1 MEQHQD
7 YDKIFKEIMEG
18 IFVKLVSNKLTI
30 DLSNTKNLPNN
41 LARTIEKKPDF
52 LKGICN
58 EEGVITTGLQI
69 DIQTLN
75 DDDMDVRMLEYKGIF
90 IRVNK
95 RLPLLQ
101 IVVYIGEEDMTM
113 KDHINTLDLTHKYHI
128 ISLKDIDANEFLNS
142 SNPEE
147 ILLAILGKYDKSKAE
162 DLIVRILTKLK
173 DLVGSDLQLRKY
185 LKQLEMLSKLRNL
198 QAQTTKI
205 TEKMGV
211 LYDMETDIR
220 FLQGK
225 EAHAKQAIIRWLE
238 LGNNDMEQIAII
250 MGVPVEFVK
259 EVKKQHDKEQ
269 KELTYVKKP
278 RNKSK

>member
-1 MEQHQD
+1 
-7 YDKIFKEIMEG
+7 
-18 IFVKLVSNKLTI
+18 
-30 DLSNTKNLPNN
+30 
-41 LARTIEKKPDF
+41 
-52 LKGICN
+52 
-58 EEGVITTGLQI
+58 
-69 DIQTLN
+69 
-75 DDDMDVRMLEYKGIF
+75 
-90 IRVNK
+90 
-95 RLPLLQ
+95 LQ
-101 IVVYIGEEDMTM
+101 IVVYIGEEEMTM

-225 EAHAKQAIIRWLE
+225 EAQVRLNVIGLLKMGVLSN
-238 LGNNDMEQIAII
+238 LQIAQAF
-250 MGVPVEFVK
+250 GVPVEFVNG
-259 EVKKQHDKEQ
+259 VKKQHDKEQ
-269 KELTYVKKP
+269 KELTYVKKT
-278 RNKSK
+278 RSKSK